1 MNEFSVNELKEYLEN
16 LFTKVK
22 ERDYEGSAIKA
33 AGRCFYEYE
42 PVMNDGQT
50 EKVVCSLII
59 GKLIANSDNK
69 SIYIGQ
75 YSIVKEAIGKAL
87 NSYNEFDLSEEEKKE
102 VLLIAQEIEQI
113 IDGLKIEYDANAK

>member
-1 MNEFSVNELKEYLEN
+1 MNEFTVDELKECLEN

-42 PVMNDGQT
+42 PVMNDGPT

-59 GKLIANSDNK
+59 GKLIADSNNK

-75 YSIVKEAIGKAL
+75 YNIVKEAINKAV
-87 NSYNEFDLSEEEKKE
+87 NSYSEFELSEEEKKE
-102 VLLIAQEIEQI
+102 VILLAQEIGQK
-113 IDGLKIEYDANAK
+113 IDGLTIEYDPNAK

>member
-1 MNEFSVNELKEYLEN
+1 MNEFTVDELKESLEN

-22 ERDYEGSAIKA
+22 ERDYEGSAIKS

-42 PVMNDGQT
+42 PIINEGLT

-59 GKLIANSDNK
+59 GMLITNSNNK

-75 YSIVKEAIGKAL
+75 YNIFKEAIGKTL
-87 NSYNEFDLSEEEKKE
+87 KLYNEFDLSEEEKKE
-102 VLLIAQEIEQI
+102 VLSLAQEIEQK
-113 IDGLKIEYDANAK
+113 IDGLTIEYDANAK